1 MIIEALLGL
10 VYKLMSLLISSFNVP
25 AAPQGFIDAI
35 PQFFGYLKSAQ
46 SLIALVFPIE
56 LAPFLTVTLI
66 ILAVDHGYP
75 FIMWVLRKI
84 PFLGIE

>member
-25 AAPQGFIDAI
+25 AAPQEFIDAI

-75 FIMWVLRKI
+75 FIMWILRKI